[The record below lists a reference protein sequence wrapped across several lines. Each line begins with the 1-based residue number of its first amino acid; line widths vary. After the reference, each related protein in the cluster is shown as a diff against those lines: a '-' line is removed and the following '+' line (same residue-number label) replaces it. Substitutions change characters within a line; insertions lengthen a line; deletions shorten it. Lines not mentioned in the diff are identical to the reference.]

1 VQTWPKIVLKI
12 IGWYASVFANE
23 KSAPSDPRLRLK
35 WHQDH
40 SGPVMQQLKSYCDFL
55 IEQKEIEPNSSM
67 GKAIAYLNNHW
78 EGLTLFLRMPGVP
91 IDNNATERLLKRAVL
106 NRKNAYFYCNETGAK
121 IGDILMSV
129 METCVLNNT
138 NPWEYLVA
146 IQQYQTDVRKNPD
159 LWVPWAY
166 KERLKELQPP

>member
-1 VQTWPKIVLKI
+1 M
-12 IGWYASVFANE
+12 
-23 KSAPSDPRLRLK
+23 LRLK

-40 SGPVMQQLKSYCDFL
+40 SAPIMEQLKVYCDSL
-55 IEQKEIEPNSSM
+55 IEQREIEPNSSM

-91 IDNNATERLLKRAVL
+91 VDNNATERLLKRTVL
-106 NRKNAYFYCNETGAK
+106 NRKNAYFYRNETGAK

-129 METCVLNNT
+129 METCVLNHA

-146 IQQYQTDVRKNPD
+146 IQKYQKDVRENPS

-166 KERLKELQPP
+166 ETRLKELKPP